1 MVAYAL
7 LATSL
12 QRIVCEIESG
22 IRDFSHIFLDDALV
36 LRGRRNETGVEDRA
50 VAIEIVTVVEY
61 AARRFTAGVAH
72 SGMRLGR
79 DKGPCW
85 RLVGGDQTQRLITR
99 IDDLERANED
109 AAEWIAAD
117 RLEPDFV
124 GKRANVD

>member
-1 MVAYAL
+1 MADPRCSCPVYLQLQEVCCAGNARVMVAYAL

-72 SGMRLGR
+72 SGIRLGR
-79 DKGPCW
+79 DKGQCW
-85 RLVGGDQTQRLITR
+85 RLVGGDQ
-99 IDDLERANED
+99 
-109 AAEWIAAD
+109 
-117 RLEPDFV
+117 
-124 GKRANVD
+124 